1 MRLPRQVRL
10 VEMGPRDGLQNETHP
25 LAVVD
30 KVRLIER
37 LADTGLKHIESG
49 SFVSPEWVP
58 QMADSADVLRQINRR
73 PGVIYSALTPNMR
86 GFEDAV
92 AAGADEVAVFAAASE
107 TFSRR
112 NINCSIQES
121 LDRFKP
127 VLEAARKQKIRV
139 RGYVSTVVG
148 CPYEGRVAPEAVA
161 RVATALHEMGCY
173 EISLGDTLGVGTPL
187 SVKGMLHAVSEKV
200 PVEALAVHFHD
211 TYGQAIANI
220 YAALEE
226 GVSVIDSSVAG
237 LGGCPYAPGAAGNV
251 ATEDVLYLLQGLGIR
266 TDVDLKAM
274 AKVGTAICE
283 RLERHNRSKVGLA
296 LQAREHHS
304 KS

>member
-121 LDRFKP
+121 LDRFRP

-148 CPYEGRVAPEAVA
+148 CPYEGRVPPDAVA
-161 RVATALHEMGCY
+161 RVAAALHEMGCY